1 MSQYLEFLRYLF
13 LLWFGKV
20 FNPNRISLD
29 CLSNAQSFDVSVM
42 FAYEQCLLCLAY
54 HPDIWIE
61 AAAYLEQSSKILT
74 EKGVCIK
81 LKKKKKK
88 KNI

>member
-1 MSQYLEFLRYLF
+1 
-13 LLWFGKV
+13 
-20 FNPNRISLD
+20 
-29 CLSNAQSFDVSVM
+29 M

-74 EKGVCIK
+74 EKGVSVMCLAAYIARFYHDELRK
-81 LKKKKKK
+81 CFDISIIFAQ
-88 KNI
+88 NIDCGYWLELPW

>member
-1 MSQYLEFLRYLF
+1 
-13 LLWFGKV
+13 
-20 FNPNRISLD
+20 
-29 CLSNAQSFDVSVM
+29 M

-74 EKGVCIK
+74 EKGVSVITDSHIK
-81 LKKKKKK
+81 LYYRVITLISV
-88 KNI
+88 NIIPSLDIEGCKLESVRR